1 MMTHDAVG
9 YKKEPTG
16 RRRTDV
22 CIGGPTP
29 DVARVGRAVRPVRRD
44 LPGGDRHLHDGRRA
58 TVDPGRAGPAD
69 CRPAVGGHRLRAGL
83 RRIRAARRARG
94 RPAGAASHVRDLAGG
109 VRRLLRPGWAR
120 HGGLD
125 ADPRPVRDRRGRG
138 LPHPGRSV
146 DHHHDVRRGAAAGP
160 GPARLR
166 RYRRRRILTRDGHRR
181 PAHRPALA
189 VGVLRA
195 RRRGRRPA
203 GRGHTHAPPPGR
215 SARRP
220 LRHRRLGDADRR
232 HAGAGARNRP
242 GPA

>member
-22 CIGGPTP
+22 CIPEAPRLTSHEWGVLFVLCGAIFLEGIDISMMGVALPSIRAELGLPT
-29 DVARVGRAVRPVRRD
+29 AD
-44 LPGGDRHLHDGRRA
+44 LQWVVTA
-58 TVDPGRAGPAD
+58 YV
-69 CRPAVGGHRLRAGL
+69 AGL
-83 RRIRAARRARG
+83 RRIRAARRACG
-94 RPAGAASHVRDLAGG
+94 RPAGPAPHVRDLAGG
-109 VRRLLRPGWAR
+109 VPRLLRPGRAR

-138 LPHPGRSV
+138 LPHPGRPV
-146 DHHHDVRRGAAAGP
+146 DHHHDVRRGTAAGP

-166 RYRRRRILTRDGHRR
+166 RHRRRRILPRDGHRR

-195 RRRGRRPA
+195 RRRGRRTAGGGRYACSPA
-203 GRGHTHAPPPGR
+203 RTQRPAAASTSP
-215 SARRP
+215 AR
-220 LRHRRLGDADRR
+220 
-232 HAGAGARNRP
+232 
-242 GPA
+242 